1 MASCEHGGA
10 TVVPPRY
17 VRIVRDTSPDAA
29 AVQTALYRRMSPAR
43 RCELA
48 AEMSVAA
55 RRIALDGIRRR
66 HPEYTPEEARFAL
79 FRVLVGDEL
88 FRKAWPAAPVLAP

>member
-1 MASCEHGGA
+1 MASCERVGA

-29 AVQTALYRRMSPAR
+29 EVQTAIYRRMTPSR

-48 AEMSVAA
+48 AELSAAA
-55 RRIALDGIRRR
+55 RRIALDGIQRR
-66 HPEYTPEEARFAL
+66 HPDYTLEQARFAL

-88 FRKAWPAAPVLAP
+88 FRKAWPSAPLLAP